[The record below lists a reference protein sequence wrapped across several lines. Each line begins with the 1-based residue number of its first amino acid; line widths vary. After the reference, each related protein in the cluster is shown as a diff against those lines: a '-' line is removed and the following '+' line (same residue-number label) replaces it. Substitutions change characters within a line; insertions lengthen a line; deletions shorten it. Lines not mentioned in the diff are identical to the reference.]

1 MNRSR
6 LLVVLMLAL
15 GLLVPPS
22 TAVALT
28 RSTSTISARI
38 YVDGTPTSL
47 PAAMPGEQVVFSG
60 SMSPPGARVVVLQV
74 YVAGAWHE
82 VARKTASS
90 AWRFSVRAPA
100 PGTRPYRVVLARTAT
115 ALSVSSPMV
124 RLSVVRPAISGTS
137 VDRVEAGRL
146 LTITGHATP
155 ARTGHVVRLWEQ
167 LGRSWVPVSDAR
179 QDAAGAFTLR
189 IRAGA
194 LGRHV
199 YREVTLD
206 ADNRFSTRSA
216 PHVVTT
222 LKPSTAG
229 ARSTFLADVTPLSA
243 LVGPAQGRPDYT
255 SATVTLAGRQY
266 VKSVR
271 TPAYNF
277 SYQLGADAS
286 SFATAIALAP
296 AAAGAPNT
304 SRLVEVRVDRTVRV
318 RRFLS
323 SGQVLPIVLDVRLA
337 KVVTIQSWDRGP
349 LDLELG
355 PDLVLGRPVVT
366 SAMLAERNANQGSVL
381 SDLRPSAVSAG
392 MATGQVVGSYQ
403 TRLYGGS
410 LTLSA
415 SNAVTAT
422 GGADYVLLGA
432 FTRLSGFVGLTGETD
447 PTLTGSI
454 EVLGDGRL
462 LAALPARAGTPKAIS
477 VDVAGVQKL
486 HLKFI
491 ADLPRQSWGHT
502 WYVTFG
508 DPRVT

>member
-1 MNRSR
+1 MNRCR
-6 LLVVLMLAL
+6 FLVVLVLAL

-28 RSTSTISARI
+28 RSSSTISALI
-38 YVDGTPTSL
+38 YVDGAPTSL

-60 SMSPPGARVVVLQV
+60 SMSPRGPRVVVLQV

-82 VARKTASS
+82 VARKTASGTWS
-90 AWRFSVRAPA
+90 FSVRAPA
-100 PGTRPYRVVLARTAT
+100 PGTRPYRVALVRTAS
-115 ALSVSSPMV
+115 ALAVSSPTV
-124 RLSVVRPAISGTS
+124 LLSVVRPTISGSS

-146 LTITGHATP
+146 LTITGRATP

-167 LGRSWVPVSDAR
+167 RGRRWVPIADTR

-206 ADNRFSTRSA
+206 GLNRFSTRSA

-222 LKPSTAG
+222 LKPSAPG
-229 ARSTFLADVTPLSA
+229 VRSTFLADVTPLSA
-243 LVGPAQGRPDYT
+243 LIGPAQGRADFT
-255 SATVTLAGRQY
+255 TATMTLAGRQY
-266 VKSVR
+266 AKSVR
-271 TPAYNF
+271 TPSYRF
-277 SYQLGADAS
+277 SYELGADAS
-286 SFATAIALAP
+286 SFATALALAP
-296 AAAGAPNT
+296 VAAGAPNT

-318 RRFLS
+318 RRFIT

-366 SAMLAERNANQGSVL
+366 SAALAERNANQGTVL

-392 MATGQVVGSYQ
+392 MATNQVVGSYL

-415 SNAVTAT
+415 ATAVTAS
-422 GGADYVLLGA
+422 GNADYVLLGA

-447 PTLTGSI
+447 PSLTGT
-454 EVLGDGRL
+454 VKVFGDGRL
-462 LAALPARAGTPKAIS
+462 LASVPARAGTPKAIS
-477 VDVAGVQKL
+477 VDIAGVQKL
-486 HLKFI
+486 HLEFV
-491 ADLPRQSWGHT
+491 ADLPRQTWGHT
-502 WYVTFG
+502 WYVMLG